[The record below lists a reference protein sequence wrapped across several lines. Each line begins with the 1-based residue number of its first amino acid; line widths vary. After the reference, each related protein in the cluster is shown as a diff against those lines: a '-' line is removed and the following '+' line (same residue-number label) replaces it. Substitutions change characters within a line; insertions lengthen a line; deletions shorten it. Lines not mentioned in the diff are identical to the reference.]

1 MKEIVFPK
9 LTSYQ
14 KKAYEWLGDSYRKGK
29 IQVIKA
35 PRQVGKSYY
44 IEMVVMKMALEH
56 VTTNL
61 IYEPSIFL
69 ARKVYKD
76 IFKMLEESGAIKSAN
91 AQTLEIEFV
100 NGSSIFFRSIE
111 SQSRGLT
118 CSGLLV
124 LDECAYLPDD
134 VIYTILP
141 LINANNASMIL
152 ASSPFTESGYYHTM
166 YLKGLETSGVIGSFD
181 WAAEDTSAFLTREK
195 KALFKATMTPQKY
208 ITEILGQFLTDE
220 GFLFKNLNKCI
231 KQADEAYKTVY
242 VGLDY
247 ATGSDGDYTVL
258 TVVNNRGQ
266 MIRNYRTNNLSPT
279 EQIDWIFNIITEL
292 NSQYD
297 IRTIIAEENSI
308 GKVYSD
314 IFKKKLQPLGITIT
328 DFVTSN
334 ESKREIIESLQM
346 AFENEL
352 VTIPE
357 DDILLNELRK
367 YQMEINLKTKT
378 ITYNGA
384 RGTHDDCVMSLAF
397 AYHAYKLD
405 LGEFRITFI

>member
-14 KKAYEWLGDSYRKGK
+14 KKAYEWLGDAYKQGK

-91 AQTLEIEFV
+91 AQTLEIEFI
-100 NGSSIFFRSIE
+100 NGSQIYFRSIE

-152 ASSPFTESGYYHTM
+152 ASSPFTEAGYYYTM
-166 YLKGLETSGVIGSFD
+166 YMKGMDDLSNILSFD
-181 WAAEDTSAFLTREK
+181 WATEDTSMFLTEDK
-195 KALFKATMTPQKY
+195 KQLFKATMTPQKY
-208 ITEILGQFLTDE
+208 TTEILGQFLSDE
-220 GFLFKNLNKCI
+220 GLLFKNINACI
-231 KQADEAYKTVY
+231 KDAEDNKDIYI
-242 VGLDY
+242 GIDY
-247 ATGSDGDYTVL
+247 ATGSDGDFTVL

-266 MIRNYRTNNLSPT
+266 MVTNYRTNNLSPT
-279 EQIDWIFNIITEL
+279 AQIDWIFDIISQLHTSYNIK
-292 NSQYD
+292 
-297 IRTIIAEENSI
+297 TIIAEENSI
-308 GKVYSD
+308 GSVYSD
-314 IFKKKLQPLGITIT
+314 IFKKKLKPLNLTIT

-334 ESKREIIESLQM
+334 SSKREIIESLQL
-346 AFENEL
+346 AFENGMI
-352 VTIPE
+352 TIPN
-357 DDILLNELRK
+357 DPVLLNELRR

-384 RGTHDDCVMSLAF
+384 RGTHDDTVMSLAL
-397 AYHAYKLD
+397 AYHAYKKS
-405 LGEFRITFI
+405 LGEFRLVFI